1 MLDKIDS
8 YLNRVTMYRLV
19 LYCLLFFLAAAI
31 ALSCFNFLPY
41 QPLDIIVSSAFI
53 VAACLVVNLVFAHVF
68 QAPSNTESVYITG
81 LILALIIA
89 PQNSFSSMIFLA
101 WAAVLAMSSKYILA
115 IGRKHIFNP
124 AALAVV
130 LTAFAF
136 NQSADWWVANL
147 YLAPVVLAGGLLIVR
162 KIKRDD
168 LVFSFF
174 LAALSSILF
183 FNMLK
188 GGNPLH
194 ALETA
199 LIYSPL
205 MFFAFVMLTEPM
217 TTPPTKSG
225 QVAYGLL
232 TGFLFAPAVHIGS
245 VYSTPELAL
254 VAGNLFSYLIS
265 PKRKLILRLKDRIE
279 IATDSCD
286 FVFSA
291 DRKFRFKPGQY
302 MEWTLAHES
311 PDNRG
316 IRRFFTLASSP
327 TEAEIRLG
335 VKFYDQSSSFKVAMM
350 AMDTGDA
357 IVASQLAGDFFLP
370 RNKRQKL
377 VFIAGGIGVTPFRS
391 MVKWLI
397 DTGDQRDVTL
407 FYFNRAEPDIAYREV
422 FDQARAS
429 LGLKVI
435 YALND
440 RKAVPPGWPG
450 LVGRLSPAILARE
463 VPDYQERLFYI
474 SGPRAMVLSYEAVL
488 QELGVARKRIKVDYF
503 PGFA

>member
-1 MLDKIDS
+1 
-8 YLNRVTMYRLV
+8 
-19 LYCLLFFLAAAI
+19 
-31 ALSCFNFLPY
+31 
-41 QPLDIIVSSAFI
+41 
-53 VAACLVVNLVFAHVF
+53 
-68 QAPSNTESVYITG
+68 
-81 LILALIIA
+81 
-89 PQNSFSSMIFLA
+89 
-101 WAAVLAMSSKYILA
+101 
-115 IGRKHIFNP
+115 
-124 AALAVV
+124 
-130 LTAFAF
+130 
-136 NQSADWWVANL
+136 
-147 YLAPVVLAGGLLIVR
+147 
-162 KIKRDD
+162 
-168 LVFSFF
+168 
-174 LAALSSILF
+174 
-183 FNMLK
+183 
-188 GGNPLH
+188 
-194 ALETA
+194 
-199 LIYSPL
+199 

-265 PKRKLILRLKDRIE
+265 PKLKLILRLKDRIE